1 MILFSILVLPL
12 LAALISTLPLGR
24 RVAPAVTL
32 LACVAVLALTVVAA
46 ARLVAGESV
55 VAIRNWIAID
65 GLSALV
71 LLLVAT
77 VGSTAALFSWG
88 YIAREKSSRRM
99 RRYYANYNLFVF
111 AMLSV
116 PMLAEPNL
124 VWTGVELT
132 TILSVYLIAFEN
144 TGQAL
149 EAAWKYSVLTI
160 MGGAIALLGF
170 IALYAATRGRYAGG
184 PYTWQTLVLLAPKV
198 SPGVLETAF
207 VLILVG
213 FGAKAGLVP
222 LHTWL
227 PDAHS
232 QAPSPICAL
241 LSGIKTTVILY
252 VILRFIPVLNAS
264 GKIDVD
270 GWAMVVGLFSVGVAA
285 FLIIQVTD
293 YKRLFAF
300 STVEHMGIILTAAG
314 IGGAAGHYG
323 AVYQILNHA
332 LTKSYCFFAAGATL
346 LAVDT
351 RQIADVRGLIRTS
364 RPAGAALLFGGIAI
378 AGAPPLAVFLS
389 EFSILR
395 SGIAE
400 QHYLATGLLAGFVIV
415 AFFAILF
422 HLNRMVFGQRQSTP
436 ESTAPIRL
444 PVSCVLTL
452 ILAAAP
458 IVILGVYMPPSLHKL
473 LLMAA
478 DGLTR

>member
-1 MILFSILVLPL
+1 MILLPILALPL
-12 LAALISTLPLGR
+12 IAALISALPLGR
-24 RVAPAVTL
+24 RTAPAVTL
-32 LACVAVLALTVVAA
+32 AACVAVLGLTVAA
-46 ARLVAGESV
+46 ALRVVAGEWV

-88 YIAREKSSRRM
+88 YIAREQSSRHL

-116 PMLAEPNL
+116 PMLEEPNL

-144 TGQAL
+144 TGAAL
-149 EAAWKYSVLTI
+149 EAAWKYSILTI

-170 IALYAATRGRYAGG
+170 LALYAATRGRYAGG
-184 PYTWQTLVLLAPKV
+184 PYTWHTLIVLGPNVA
-198 SPGVLETAF
+198 PGVLATAF

-232 QAPSPICAL
+232 QAPSPVCAL

-252 VILRFIPVLNAS
+252 VILRLIPVLNAS

-270 GWAMVVGLFSVGVAA
+270 GWAMVVGLFSVGIAA

-300 STVEHMGIILTAAG
+300 STVEHMGIIVTAAG

-323 AVYQILNHA
+323 AVYQILNHT
-332 LTKSYCFFAAGATL
+332 LTKSFCFFAAGATL
-346 LAVDT
+346 LAVET

-364 RPAGAALLFGGIAI
+364 PPAGVALLFGGIAI

-400 QHYLATGLLAGFVIV
+400 QHYVATALLAGFVVV
-415 AFFAILF
+415 AFFGILY
-422 HLNRMVFGQRQSTP
+422 HLNRMVFGQPDSAS
-436 ESTAPIRL
+436 ESTDPIRL
-444 PVSCVLTL
+444 PASCVLTL

-458 IVILGVYMPPSLHKL
+458 IIILGVYMPPPLHKL
-473 LLMAA
+473 LQMAA

>member
-1 MILFSILVLPL
+1 MILIVILAVPL
-12 LAALISTLPLGR
+12 LAALISCLPLGR
-24 RVAPAVTL
+24 RLAPAVTL
-32 LACVAVLALTVVAA
+32 TSCALELAMVIAAAMRVAA
-46 ARLVAGESV
+46 GGSV
-55 VAIRNWIAID
+55 VAIANWVDID
-65 GLSALV
+65 GLSALI

-88 YIAREKSSRRM
+88 YMAREPSARRL
-99 RRYYANYNLFVF
+99 RRYYSNYNLFVF

-132 TILSVYLIAFEN
+132 TILSLYLVAFEN
-144 TGQAL
+144 THEAL

-160 MGGAIALLGF
+160 MGGAVALLGF
-170 IALYAATRGRYAGG
+170 LTLFAATRGQYPGG
-184 PYTWQTLVLLAPKV
+184 AYTWHSLVELAPRV
-198 SPGVLETAF
+198 SPAVLATGF
-207 VLILVG
+207 VPILVG
-213 FGAKAGLVP
+213 FGAKVGLVP

-252 VILRFIPVLNAS
+252 VILRLVPVLNAS
-264 GKIDVD
+264 GKVDVD
-270 GWAMVVGLFSVGVAA
+270 AWAMIVGLFSVGIAA

-314 IGGAAGHYG
+314 IGGVAGHYG

-332 LTKSYCFFAAGATL
+332 LTKSFCFYAAGATL

-364 RPAGAALLFGGIAI
+364 PSAAVALLFGGIAI

-400 QHYLATGLLAGFVIV
+400 QHYVATGLLAAFVIV
-415 AFFAILF
+415 AFFGILY
-422 HLNRMVFGQRQSTP
+422 HLNRMVFGRPVTSTTH
-436 ESTAPIRL
+436 SVPIRL
-444 PVSCVLTL
+444 PRSCVLTL
-452 ILAAAP
+452 ILASAP
-458 IVILGVYMPPSLHKL
+458 IIILGVYMPQPLHRL
-473 LLMAA
+473 LEMAA
-478 DGLTR
+478 SGLSR